1 MIPLLT
7 SVLRD
12 ESEWEQPYMFHP
24 EHFLDDQ
31 GQFVKRDAFLA
42 FSAGI
47 HFHSCSHLLFVCYE
61 HRVREARGVECWSAQ
76 WECSATLHYRPVFYL
91 EITAQDG

>member
-47 HFHSCSHLLFVCYE
+47 HFHSCSQLLFVCYE
-61 HRVREARGVECWSAQ
+61 HRVREARGV
-76 WECSATLHYRPVFYL
+76 VL
-91 EITAQDG
+91 EHRVMSCLQVHILSHVLAKG

>member
-1 MIPLLT
+1 MVTVLVMSSSLHPLFPQGTAVIPLLT

-47 HFHSCSHLLFVCYE
+47 HFHSCSH
-61 HRVREARGVECWSAQ
+61 
-76 WECSATLHYRPVFYL
+76 
-91 EITAQDG
+91 